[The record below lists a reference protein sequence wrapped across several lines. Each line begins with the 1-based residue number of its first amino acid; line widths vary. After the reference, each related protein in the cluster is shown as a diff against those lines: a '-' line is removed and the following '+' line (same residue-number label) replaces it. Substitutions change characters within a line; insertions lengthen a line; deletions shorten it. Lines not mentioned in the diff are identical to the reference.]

1 MKRNDI
7 TVIDENFETVLLR
20 EIIKFILEG
29 LTVLNI
35 LLKTEYSPSLEIDWL
50 RDDLSQDVS
59 VIKRFC

>member
-7 TVIDENFETVLLR
+7 TVINENFETVLLR
-20 EIIKFILEG
+20 EIIKFILEV

-59 VIKRFC
+59 VIERFC

>member
-7 TVIDENFETVLLR
+7 TVINENFETVLLR
-20 EIIKFILEG
+20 EIIKFILEV
-29 LTVLNI
+29 LTVLYI

-59 VIKRFC
+59 VIERFC

>member
-20 EIIKFILEG
+20 EIIKFILEV

-50 RDDLSQDVS
+50 RDNLSQDVS
-59 VIKRFC
+59 VIERFC